1 MGHLNACRAV
11 PSKVLLGFM
20 LLGCAHGSPLDQS
33 APKNTADLKS
43 ESAQPAADAGAD
55 GEAATAEPKPCS
67 TATLVGEACALAPS
81 DIHPTQF
88 ALGML
93 DVQRKRE
100 KIATLKNDPKQ
111 LRDYLK
117 SNIGTAVKGPEDKF
131 YIVDGHHRAR
141 ALLEEEVPAMWIKVT
156 VDDSDLTMADF
167 WEHMMDDQNVWL
179 YDENGSGPQ
188 NPIHVPDSLK
198 DLKDD
203 PYRTLSEDAQN
214 KGAYKKTDTH
224 YQEFIW
230 ANFFRKL
237 IPAEKLQ
244 KEYDAALEDAVRL
257 AKTTPAMNLP
267 GYTGPQS

>member
-1 MGHLNACRAV
+1 
-11 PSKVLLGFM
+11 
-20 LLGCAHGSPLDQS
+20 
-33 APKNTADLKS
+33 
-43 ESAQPAADAGAD
+43 
-55 GEAATAEPKPCS
+55 
-67 TATLVGEACALAPS
+67 
-81 DIHPTQF
+81 
-88 ALGML
+88 
-93 DVQRKRE
+93 
-100 KIATLKNDPKQ
+100 
-111 LRDYLK
+111 
-117 SNIGTAVKGPEDKF
+117 
-131 YIVDGHHRAR
+131 
-141 ALLEEEVPAMWIKVT
+141 
-156 VDDSDLTMADF
+156 
-167 WEHMMDDQNVWL
+167 MDDQNVWL

-198 DLKDD
+198 HLKDD

-244 KEYDAALEDAVRL
+244 KEYDAALEEAIRL